1 MSPNSKSSA
10 AVISE
15 GKVVQLAYILKSDEG
30 EVLDEADAQDP
41 FVYLHGADQIVP
53 GLESA
58 LEGCK
63 VGDKKT
69 VKVEAADGY
78 GEEDPAL
85 VLTVKRT
92 QFPKDVELE
101 EGMQFESEL
110 ADGSE
115 VVFTVEAI
123 EGDSVSVNGNH
134 PLAGV
139 NLNFDVEV
147 LAIREATSDEI
158 EHGHAHGEHGHHH

>member
-1 MSPNSKSSA
+1 MSKNSSA
-10 AVISE
+10 AIISE
-15 GKVVQLAYILKSDEG
+15 GKVVQLAYVLKSDAG
-30 EVLDEADAQDP
+30 EVLDEADSSDP

-53 GLESA
+53 GLEAA

-63 VGDKKT
+63 VGDKKS
-69 VKVEAADGY
+69 VKVEPEEGY

-85 VLTVKRT
+85 VLKVNRS

-110 ADGSE
+110 ADGSD

-123 EGDSVSVNGNH
+123 DGEMVSVNGNH

-147 LAIREATSDEI
+147 LEIREATSDEI
-158 EHGHAHGEHGHHH
+158 EHGHIHGEHGHHH

>member
-1 MSPNSKSSA
+1 MSTKPSSSA

-15 GKVVQLAYILKSDEG
+15 GKVVQLAYTLKSDDG
-30 EVLDEADAQDP
+30 EVLDEADSKDP

-63 VGDKKT
+63 VGDKKV
-69 VKVEAADGY
+69 VKVEAAEGY

-85 VLTVKRT
+85 VLTVKKT

-158 EHGHAHGEHGHHH
+158 EHGHAHGEDGHHH